1 MGTSYDLSKTLEN
14 MVKNTDINL
23 ADVGGKHF

>member
-1 MGTSYDLSKTLEN
+1 MGTSYDLSKALEN

-23 ADVGGKHF
+23 EDVGGKHF